1 MKRLLWPLLVVMC
14 VCWSA
19 SVVLASNTGKIA
31 GKVTDA
37 ATSEPLPGVNIV
49 LVNTTAGA
57 SSNDAGEFFVL
68 NVPVGVYTL
77 RVTALG
83 YETQN
88 ITGVQVLA
96 DQTRTVNIRMAQSVI
111 QGQEVT
117 VEAQRDVIQRDVATT
132 VRSVTSNEITQLP
145 ITTYRE
151 ALTREA
157 GVVGQGNNI
166 HIRGGRPNEV
176 LYLVD
181 GMQVRDPQFDTRS
194 LDVSDQAI
202 GEMQVLTAGFNAE
215 YGEAQSAVVNLVI
228 KEGEPVYHGHVQQ
241 VNDFPGLS
249 GSHTYPLTHDPAN
262 PSQVVY
268 DPAAP
273 PGKKFSNYQ
282 AYTYSEASV
291 SGPEPITQ
299 SLLPRLGMKIP
310 GAMSFFASGTA
321 WGRNTNENGV
331 NVNTDPWYRHPLWDL
346 FGTKIRRNQ
355 SYTTSDVKLTYAPE
369 PKYKINVL
377 WNQGETW
384 VNPYVFRM
392 SKRFP
397 QDFTP
402 DQISTG
408 MRQLSA
414 IQGLRSDAGSF
425 PQHFGVDDDH
435 DGRVDEEA
443 LNWVDDDGDGLID
456 EDLQPYSFNAN
467 DAVRT
472 DYTRDQQYAVTW
484 NHAVTRTTYYTLHLS
499 AYDTKRY
506 RQGQNKTPNEYG
518 QASEPFTDMPDSLG
532 RYNGRYDIGEPF
544 TDQNG
549 DHMWDYNNPINAYPN
564 VDGFHIAGTG
574 LSGNIQQLVP
584 DWAYFS
590 SRMYTFKGDI
600 NSQVTPRHLVK
611 GGLEYNYYNTASQD
625 LPYPSVSTN
634 GGGIYTDIY
643 RYYPSSAAAYL
654 QDKAEFRD
662 IIVNAGLRGD
672 FWIVPGDFLQHPYAQ
687 RGVQSY
693 IDYVPPKKGGEFY
706 LSPRLGIAYSVTE
719 KDVFHFNYGYFY
731 QRPAQDFFFT
741 GVNQLQTGGTPVLGN
756 PSLKPQQT
764 IAYELGVR
772 HQFGADF
779 LLDVSTYYKDI
790 KNWVNTASE
799 NDLFFDLYRRVI
811 VGSNAAIY
819 YNADYA
825 SARGFEFNFS
835 KQYGS
840 HFAGRVTYTLAWA
853 TGKNSYDIGSNVT
866 RSNYAPPPR
875 ETPLAW
881 DRRHQLVLNLAYN
894 MPLAGR
900 PFTEKWLETGW
911 NVNLISQALSGLPYT
926 PTYSNGSDI
935 IGQEFSRSS
944 PWTYQTDVNVSRA
957 LRMAGLNWRLLLQV
971 TNLFD
976 NVNVLG
982 WDINPNTLDTY
993 TAPGMPGGVPG
1004 YVNDPVSPNFGQNPK
1019 SGPNP
1024 DAWGPRR
1031 SIRAGLAVDF

>member
-1 MKRLLWPLLVVMC
+1 MS

-19 SVVLASNTGKIA
+19 SVLLAATTGKIA

-37 ATSEPLPGVNIV
+37 ATNEAIPSVNIV
-49 LVNTTAGA
+49 IVNTTTGA
-57 SSNDAGEFFVL
+57 STNENGEYYVL
-68 NVPVGVYTL
+68 NVPVGTYEL

-96 DQTRTVNIRMAQSVI
+96 DQTRTVNIALKQSVI
-111 QGQEVT
+111 QGEEVT

-145 ITTYRE
+145 VTTYRE

-166 HIRGGRPNEV
+166 HIRGGRPDEV

-181 GMQVRDPQFDTRS
+181 GMQVRDPQFNVRS
-194 LDVSDQAI
+194 LDVSDQSI

-215 YGEAQSAVVNLVI
+215 YGEAQSAVVNLII
-228 KEGEPVYHGHVQQ
+228 KEGDPVYHGHAQQ

-249 GSHTYPLTHDPAN
+249 GSHTLPQT
-262 PSQVVY
+262 Y
-268 DPAAP
+268 DPQTRALVVDPTNP
-273 PGKKFSNYQ
+273 PGHKISNYQ
-282 AYTYSEASV
+282 GYTYSEASL

-299 SLLPRLGMKIP
+299 KLLPRLGMRIP
-310 GAMSFFASGTA
+310 GSMSFFASGAA
-321 WGRNTNENGV
+321 WGQNTNDNGV
-331 NVNTDPWYRHPLWDL
+331 MINTDSWYRHPLWNLGSFDV
-346 FGTKIRRNQ
+346 RRNQ
-355 SYTTSDVKLTYAPE
+355 SYTNSAIKLTYAPQ
-369 PKYKINVL
+369 PKFKFNLL
-377 WNQGETW
+377 WNQDQSW
-384 VNPYVFRM
+384 VNPYSYRL
-392 SKRFP
+392 SRRFP
-397 QDFTP
+397 QDYTP
-402 DQISTG
+402 EQISAG
-408 MRQLSA
+408 MHQLAA

-425 PQHFGVDDDH
+425 AQNFGKDDDG

-472 DYTRDQQYAVTW
+472 DRGQNQQFALTF
-484 NHAVTRTTYYTLHLS
+484 NHAVNQKTYYTLHLS
-499 AYDTKRY
+499 AYDTQRS
-506 RQGQNKTPNEYG
+506 RQGQNKAPSGYG
-518 QASEPFTDMPDSLG
+518 LASEPFTDLPDATG
-532 RYNGRYDIGEPF
+532 RKNGRYDIGEPF
-544 TDQNG
+544 VDQNG
-549 DHMWDYNNPINAYPN
+549 NHMWDYNNPTNAYPS
-564 VDGFHIAGTG
+564 VDGFHIGGTG
-574 LSGNIQQLVP
+574 LVGTTGQLVP
-584 DWAYFS
+584 DWAHFS
-590 SRMYTFKGDI
+590 SRVYSFKGDVS
-600 NSQVTPRHLVK
+600 SQVTLRHLVK
-611 GGLEYNYYNTASQD
+611 AGLEYNYYNTATQD

-643 RYYPSSAAAYL
+643 RYYPSAAAAYV

-662 IIVNAGLRGD
+662 IIVNAGLRMD
-672 FWIVPGDFLQHPYAQ
+672 YWVIPGDFLQHPFAQ
-687 RGVQSY
+687 QGAQSY
-693 IDYVPPKKGGEFY
+693 IDYIPPKKSGETY

-741 GVNQLQTGGTPVLGN
+741 GVNQLQTGGTPILGN

-790 KNWVNTASE
+790 NNWINTASE
-799 NDLFFDLYRRVI
+799 NELFYALYRRII

-825 SARGFEFNFS
+825 STRGIEFNVS

-840 HFAGRVTYTLAWA
+840 HLAGRFTYTLAFA
-853 TGKNSYDIGSNVT
+853 NGRNSYDIGSQVT
-866 RSNYAPPPR
+866 RSNYSPPPR

-881 DRRHQLVLNLAYN
+881 DRRHQLVFNLSYDT
-894 MPLAGR
+894 PLAGQ
-900 PFTEKWLETGW
+900 PFTTKWLQSGW
-911 NVNLISQALSGLPYT
+911 NVNLISQALSGLPFT

-935 IGQEFSRSS
+935 IGQEFSQRS
-944 PWTYQTDVNVSRA
+944 PWNFQTDVNVTRA
-957 LRMAGLNWRLLLQV
+957 FKLGGLGWRLLLQV
-971 TNLFD
+971 RNLFD

-982 WDINPNTLDTY
+982 WDINPNTLDTFY
-993 TAPGMPGGVPG
+993 NGNPG

-1024 DAWGPRR
+1024 DAYGFRR
-1031 SIRAGLAVDF
+1031 EIRAGLAVEF